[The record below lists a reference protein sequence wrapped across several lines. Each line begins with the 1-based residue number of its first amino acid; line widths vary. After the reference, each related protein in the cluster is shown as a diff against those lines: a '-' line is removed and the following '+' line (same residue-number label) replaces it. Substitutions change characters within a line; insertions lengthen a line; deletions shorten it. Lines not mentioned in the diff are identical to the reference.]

1 MPSPDSLV
9 IARGKWEILLLFS
22 LAELFLLFELF
33 FFQLLP
39 QWKVPIAA
47 SMTDKT
53 EEGSSVLPVRYWG
66 LNPLF
71 WSHMKMFVKEVQS
84 LAEYSD
90 YKGTWC
96 KCFKLNRYEPI
107 IYIFKTDEAV
117 RTSWNEL
124 CDWLKRKL

>member
-1 MPSPDSLV
+1 
-9 IARGKWEILLLFS
+9 
-22 LAELFLLFELF
+22 
-33 FFQLLP
+33 
-39 QWKVPIAA
+39 
-47 SMTDKT
+47 MTDKT

-107 IYIFKTDEAV
+107 IYIFKIDEAV

>member
-1 MPSPDSLV
+1 MPSPDSVV

-39 QWKVPIAA
+39 QWEVPIAA

-96 KCFKLNRYEPI
+96 
-107 IYIFKTDEAV
+107 
-117 RTSWNEL
+117 
-124 CDWLKRKL
+124 